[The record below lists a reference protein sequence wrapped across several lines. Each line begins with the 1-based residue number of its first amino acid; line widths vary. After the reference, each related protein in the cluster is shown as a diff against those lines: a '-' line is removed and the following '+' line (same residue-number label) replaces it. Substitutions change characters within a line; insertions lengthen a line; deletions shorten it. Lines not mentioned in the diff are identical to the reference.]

1 MQLVMDN
8 WHTQAEDSVSKNSRW
23 PVVNGGAVSD
33 GSTNADQTEV
43 LGDDAIMDGSS
54 IAAVEHD
61 SRGTRKQSAAATGLQ
76 AGIRAP
82 KSKSPPLPSVLSSK
96 QESTGGRG
104 GSSAGGRS
112 SIAVELASESSD
124 EEAVFQVRTNAR
136 KRKSKSNQVQKTEVK
151 QGELREGKVAKEDSQ
166 NPATAASKVKDGD
179 GPAKKR
185 SKMPATPTISKDERE
200 EGRGIRQHER
210 GDVGGD
216 DGTLRDADVGNTL
229 DTSTTALSAAGDS
242 QTMISTGRGE
252 RSVVS
257 AAAVPPTTDK
267 GQQLPQDDDEDRPTQ
282 IDDERGHPMLAHDH
296 GGGDDDQKTQ
306 SDPECSRGRRRRHHR
321 DRCAAI
327 SGSSTVPAANHR
339 VANPMSSQN
348 PGSMTAATAKQ
359 PTPTSP
365 AASRTNKSIRRRCR
379 CGCVVKMDRKT
390 CPMCGEMFTVAAAS
404 ANVDI
409 DVGLVDASTNHSVS
423 CDSRDSPPPPL
434 EPLDRS
440 VDGGKDKSS
449 SACRS
454 TSGIRSVSSS
464 PSMNCDNLQSRGGSP
479 ESPIL
484 CTGSSTSTK
493 ESCGIGNIGCCSN
506 RSEGHPMKPATG
518 KRAGGRGRWQCGCGC
533 SMKAGSKRCSMCG
546 QPRPP
551 GRAADNEARQPRG
564 VANKNAE
571 NSNGN
576 GGRADSGVHGSASD
590 GSKGAAVGRG
600 IAPKSLSTLARVVS
614 SSAGGSDGVGVRSP
628 SPAAPEE
635 TKGTWMCVGC
645 GNEYGA
651 SRLKCR
657 ACKTPRPVTVA
668 KDKPAAAAGA
678 GGIDRDAARDK
689 VSERQVGNVDSGHRG
704 PGKGGGSEEDE
715 DEESLIGHRR
725 ESKLKKSASRDG
737 SKTNGDREVTLEAL
751 AVAPASTTASA
762 EATAP
767 GVRNLCAGVVGG
779 PATAPVASAPRQPRL
794 ATPKCEG
801 KRFSSEPL
809 QRSMQHHTP
818 ESVQGR
824 RPVVGAAGADES
836 PAPGS
841 GRSTT
846 TEDLTEPCPSPATQ
860 ESQDNDS
867 FAGLFPSLH
876 QFEAGQEGLDSTG
889 GVRDQGTSSADVDV
903 LNGGST
909 GGISRF
915 DGGLSPLVAPAPRS
929 MPSSRSKVSTSETS
943 SARPPTT
950 STIGL
955 AIPPPPVLS
964 AAPVARLPP
973 PATPTKDLVLPPPP
987 VLSVPHIPEASPPP
1001 RRLSLTTSAGTLD
1014 DVAVQS
1020 ATTAAAAGD
1029 RAAAAMRD
1037 VLIDSE
1043 SQRHVPTPTSD
1054 PSCADSK
1061 RSPNKD
1067 SAASSTTA
1075 SPGQRHVEELTETQ
1089 HDEDDEWGE
1098 DAQGDTPCEA
1108 DVAGTQEETLL
1119 VDSGGVPVCDNNP
1132 EAFKSSRTADKR
1144 NPASDDAEA
1153 AHGITQDVS
1162 ANMSGD
1168 GTLESYRPGDQLE
1181 GEVVVADP
1189 SIGNRSTASER
1200 ENGVRSHAQRGIREF
1215 IQTRGGGGEI
1225 GNGGG
1230 GGRGGGGGSQA
1241 GGVENSSQSSGGG
1254 SGGGDRGRPTPD
1266 QEREDD
1272 DVFCGVCGDAS
1283 PKEDD
1288 PILLCDG
1295 EGCETA
1301 VHADCYGVTEIPEGP
1316 WLCEPCSS
1324 SSGHSNSQ
1332 SCGLSSPSC
1341 PTATKGTQRCG
1352 STSSAVADA
1361 RKKAPSAASSTS
1373 CALCRRS
1380 GGVLKR
1386 SRCGRWAHVVCVW
1399 WTPELTSDPDTVRPG
1414 PLSELDP
1421 TRETLTCSL
1430 CHERGGAVVQC
1441 AAPVC
1446 LEACHPFCALRSGFF
1461 LRENDGV
1468 FELFCRTHSRRE
1480 RQREDQRQGHH
1491 AHAAP
1496 RGGDMCRLDESRV
1509 TGGQMNNTG
1518 GPRPIEG
1525 ETDST
1530 GGSAACIADSMLGA
1544 KNECRNTGETVCAD
1558 AKDEAGRS
1566 RKLIPTQ
1573 TESSGLFSCSQQS
1586 QAESPVVISAA
1597 AAAGR
1602 RRRLR
1607 KHTMNLSDSEG
1618 DEDGTEHSKSE
1629 NDGAVGGT
1637 SSPVAAAA
1645 KVAAARKGGRKGG
1658 AGGDTGDER
1667 GTPLKVFDMA
1677 PPATS
1682 GTKFLRGGGR
1692 RGEGG
1697 MYGSPVDVEGVG
1709 EGCDDGLVTLSQAI
1723 SPVDDVRKDVKR
1735 RRLKKVRGEGYPCVR
1750 KQLIVV
1756 ICLTAPVTCAQAH

>member
-1 MQLVMDN
+1 
-8 WHTQAEDSVSKNSRW
+8 
-23 PVVNGGAVSD
+23 
-33 GSTNADQTEV
+33 
-43 LGDDAIMDGSS
+43 
-54 IAAVEHD
+54 
-61 SRGTRKQSAAATGLQ
+61 
-76 AGIRAP
+76 
-82 KSKSPPLPSVLSSK
+82 
-96 QESTGGRG
+96 
-104 GSSAGGRS
+104 
-112 SIAVELASESSD
+112 
-124 EEAVFQVRTNAR
+124 
-136 KRKSKSNQVQKTEVK
+136 
-151 QGELREGKVAKEDSQ
+151 
-166 NPATAASKVKDGD
+166 
-179 GPAKKR
+179 
-185 SKMPATPTISKDERE
+185 
-200 EGRGIRQHER
+200 
-210 GDVGGD
+210 
-216 DGTLRDADVGNTL
+216 
-229 DTSTTALSAAGDS
+229 
-242 QTMISTGRGE
+242 
-252 RSVVS
+252 
-257 AAAVPPTTDK
+257 
-267 GQQLPQDDDEDRPTQ
+267 
-282 IDDERGHPMLAHDH
+282 
-296 GGGDDDQKTQ
+296 
-306 SDPECSRGRRRRHHR
+306 
-321 DRCAAI
+321 
-327 SGSSTVPAANHR
+327 
-339 VANPMSSQN
+339 
-348 PGSMTAATAKQ
+348 
-359 PTPTSP
+359 
-365 AASRTNKSIRRRCR
+365 
-379 CGCVVKMDRKT
+379 
-390 CPMCGEMFTVAAAS
+390 
-404 ANVDI
+404 
-409 DVGLVDASTNHSVS
+409 
-423 CDSRDSPPPPL
+423 
-434 EPLDRS
+434 
-440 VDGGKDKSS
+440 
-449 SACRS
+449 
-454 TSGIRSVSSS
+454 
-464 PSMNCDNLQSRGGSP
+464 
-479 ESPIL
+479 
-484 CTGSSTSTK
+484 
-493 ESCGIGNIGCCSN
+493 
-506 RSEGHPMKPATG
+506 
-518 KRAGGRGRWQCGCGC
+518 
-533 SMKAGSKRCSMCG
+533 MKAGSKRCSMCG

-571 NSNGN
+571 NSNSN

-600 IAPKSLSTLARVVS
+600 IAPKSLSTLARVLS

-737 SKTNGDREVTLEAL
+737 SKTNGDREVTFEAP

-915 DGGLSPLVAPAPRS
+915 DGGLSPLVTPAPRS

-987 VLSVPHIPEASPPP
+987 V
-1001 RRLSLTTSAGTLD
+1001 
-1014 DVAVQS
+1014 
-1020 ATTAAAAGD
+1020 
-1029 RAAAAMRD
+1029 
-1037 VLIDSE
+1037 
-1043 SQRHVPTPTSD
+1043 
-1054 PSCADSK
+1054 
-1061 RSPNKD
+1061 
-1067 SAASSTTA
+1067 
-1075 SPGQRHVEELTETQ
+1075 
-1089 HDEDDEWGE
+1089 
-1098 DAQGDTPCEA
+1098 
-1108 DVAGTQEETLL
+1108 
-1119 VDSGGVPVCDNNP
+1119 
-1132 EAFKSSRTADKR
+1132 F
-1144 NPASDDAEA
+1144 
-1153 AHGITQDVS
+1153 
-1162 ANMSGD
+1162 
-1168 GTLESYRPGDQLE
+1168 
-1181 GEVVVADP
+1181 
-1189 SIGNRSTASER
+1189 ER
-1200 ENGVRSHAQRGIREF
+1200 ESGVRSHAQRGIREF

-1332 SCGLSSPSC
+1332 SCGLSSPSR

-1573 TESSGLFSCSQQS
+1573 TESSGLFHCSQQS

-1682 GTKFLRGGGR
+1682 GTKFLRGGGG

-1750 KQLIVV
+1750 KQLIVGLSRERSQKKQPSEPKAGERAFMGREKGGGASKGRRCEFDKSSYRRYIDHEAEVDEDISDDDEADLDDFYDSQDSFVDDGPLSYETSSSQEEGDSDSGEEDASIGSRRGKGGGNGNGTKKKKKRRLGDDEDEKGMYLQLMAMSQTPVRPGGASTSSRNRNRGGTRDGRGGRAIRGGGRCAFINAVMSHARDGGDPLDIENACDSDISGASSLTEQQRRKMQENRARALERLRQRQAAKVGGGGGGKVGGGGLSQGSSANLSRYARVVV
-1756 ICLTAPVTCAQAH
+1756 IVEGLEDDQSHRHSGGSGGRSDRGGGGGGGGDSQGDEAEQAAIDRVEALHGVSVVASRGWKDTADKVVQLVVEEERAGVGLPSEVTGPSLTAAQMKFLSLLLRAPTLSYPGGLFLLQAFRGRSVKEVISSAAKEFQIAVPGMTAQQAAKLKRFLVSAGASPRRNNKNPNPRNGIGSGRRV